1 LQNNGAAFF
10 LQKNLRIVCEKTVGT
25 RKYFSGTPISLAG
38 ARGMHRTPFRF
49 WAVKGSRTTT
59 PAMILSKMLRD
70 IAFAAWRFLWKYL
83 CHQ

>member
-1 LQNNGAAFF
+1 M
-10 LQKNLRIVCEKTVGT
+10 
-25 RKYFSGTPISLAG
+25 Y
-38 ARGMHRTPFRF
+38 RTPFRF

-59 PAMILSKMLRD
+59 PAMILSKLLRD

>member
-1 LQNNGAAFF
+1 M
-10 LQKNLRIVCEKTVGT
+10 
-25 RKYFSGTPISLAG
+25 Y
-38 ARGMHRTPFRF
+38 RTPFRF
-49 WAVKGSRTTT
+49 WAVKGSRTTP